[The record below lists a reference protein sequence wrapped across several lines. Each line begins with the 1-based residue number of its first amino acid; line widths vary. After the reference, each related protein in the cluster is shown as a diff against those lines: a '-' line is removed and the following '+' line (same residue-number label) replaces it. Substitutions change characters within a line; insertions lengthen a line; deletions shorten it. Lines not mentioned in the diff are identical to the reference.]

1 MKKAIGWGLLI
12 TAILLAWILP
22 SPLGSGSRSAE
33 TRSMAPEAFTVEAA
47 VTAAPTAKPTAKRP
61 ARPTAAPAA
70 RPTAAPTPKPT
81 ATPKPTPALQTY
93 ILNTNTHKFHYPWC
107 SSVDQM
113 KEKNKLE
120 YEGSREEIIEMGYA
134 PCQRCHP

>member
-1 MKKAIGWGLLI
+1 MKKTIGWGLLI

-22 SPLGSGSRSAE
+22 SPFGSGSRSTE
-33 TRSMAPEAFTVEAA
+33 TRSMAPEVITVEAA
-47 VTAAPTAKPTAKRP
+47 LTAAPTAKPTA
-61 ARPTAAPAA
+61 
-70 RPTAAPTPKPT
+70 RPTAAPT
-81 ATPKPTPALQTY
+81 PTPALQTY